1 MALLQVTFHYLTNFF
16 KAFHIKFS
24 RKAKELNAQVASAV
38 PLVSILVHEDDH
50 PNLIIFKI
58 KMNKLST
65 HTKGLS
71 DNTILYLS

>member
-1 MALLQVTFHYLTNFF
+1 
-16 KAFHIKFS
+16 
-24 RKAKELNAQVASAV
+24 VASAV